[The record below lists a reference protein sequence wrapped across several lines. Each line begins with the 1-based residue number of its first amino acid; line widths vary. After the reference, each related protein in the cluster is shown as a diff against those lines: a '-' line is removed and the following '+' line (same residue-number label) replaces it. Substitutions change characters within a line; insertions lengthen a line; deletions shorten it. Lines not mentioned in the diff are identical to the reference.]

1 MGIRTLCISDIH
13 VDINRSYPVME
24 TLADYAMRKET
35 ECILIA
41 GDICEDVYKVREQM
55 QWLKEWTG
63 ARVYYVPGN
72 HDLWHTKES
81 GLTTDEIYRLYCE
94 DENCL
99 CGKQMVIGEHIV
111 LGDVGWYDYSFGSPE
126 YTRGQYDGME
136 HEGRTWQDKYYN
148 DWTVD
153 NIGRNEWFLKRME
166 GQLEKALDY
175 MKQEN
180 SRSGVDVIKEIAV
193 MTHMLPH
200 RAFTVPVDDKPMWR
214 FFNAFLGSEALGRLY
229 EKYPVD
235 YALCGHVHYRH
246 EFTENGIRYMCR
258 CLNYASEWQG
268 DKDIGTQLEQAA
280 GFIEL

>member
-24 TLADYAMRKET
+24 ALAEYAIQKEA

-41 GDICEDVYKVREQM
+41 GDICEDVYKVREHV
-55 QWLKEWTG
+55 QWLKKQTG
-63 ARVYYVPGN
+63 VQVYYVPGN

-81 GLTTDEIYRLYCE
+81 KVTTDEIYKLYCE

-99 CGKQMVIGEHIV
+99 CGKQVRVGKHIV
-111 LGDVGWYDYSFGSPE
+111 LGNVGWYDYSFGSSE
-126 YTRGQYDGME
+126 YTRKQYDGME
-136 HEGRTWQDKYYN
+136 HGGRVWQDKYYN

-153 NIGRNEWFLKRME
+153 NTGRNEWFLEQIK
-166 GQLEKALDY
+166 GQLVKAAEY

-180 SRSGVDVIKEIAV
+180 GGEIQGIV
-193 MTHMLPH
+193 VVTHMLPH
-200 RAFTVPVDDKPMWR
+200 RAFTVPVDDKPMWK
-214 FFNAFLGSEALGRLY
+214 FFNAFLGSEALGKLC
-229 EKYPVD
+229 EQYPVD

-246 EFTENGIRYMCR
+246 EFTEKGIRYMCR
-258 CLNYASEWQG
+258 CLNYASEWWGSKEIQ
-268 DKDIGTQLEQAA
+268 TQIEQAA